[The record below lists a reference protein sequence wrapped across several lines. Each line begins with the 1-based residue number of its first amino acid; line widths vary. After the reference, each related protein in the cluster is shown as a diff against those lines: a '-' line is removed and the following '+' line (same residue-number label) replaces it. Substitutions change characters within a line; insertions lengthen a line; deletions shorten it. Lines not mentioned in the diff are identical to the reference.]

1 MKVRPALN
9 GRRSSDGECQVID
22 RAPACKRSLSQ
33 PVHKKPVLALGM
45 NTQHLLPSLPQHN
58 SDVARR
64 SMVTSAKANSS
75 DTHPYYAMNAPP
87 NNAIAP
93 LSQPSS
99 PPPPS
104 SPVLPNNPTHQQT
117 PHLHPQ
123 TPPHPLPH
131 RLLKLSPPLPPHLR
145 RLDIRRALI
154 IGLRQHAHHANQ
166 YLLHALYGT
175 PALRRLFV
183 VVRVV
188 AGSVQ
193 DGDADE
199 AGGVNCLVARARNTL
214 AVCLMRMDIILLPHQ
229 ASQVHAYSSLPV

>member
-33 PVHKKPVLALGM
+33 QVHKNLVLALGM
-45 NTQHLLPSLPQHN
+45 NTQHLLPSLQQHN

-64 SMVTSAKANSS
+64 SMVTSANAHSS

-87 NNAIAP
+87 NKAIAP

-99 PPPPS
+99 PHPSFVPGPLPPS
-104 SPVLPNNPTHQQT
+104 QTHRSYPTNQPT
-117 PHLHPQ
+117 NKPPHLHPQ

-145 RLDIRRALI
+145 RLNIRRALI
-154 IGLRQHAHHANQ
+154 VGLRQHAHHANQ

-199 AGGVNCLVARARNTL
+199 AGGVNCLVAKARNTL
-214 AVCLMRMDIILLPHQ
+214 AVCLMRMDIILLPH
-229 ASQVHAYSSLPV
+229 